1 MTDSNEAFPAQ
12 PYLIAISS
20 LVGGFLVSKTFE
32 VSMPDLQSS
41 AEWSS
46 FGGSIASVG
55 ATLLG
60 FMLAALAILASIN
73 NTHLL
78 EQMRKSG
85 HYRELLHTLFLGSL
99 LMLACAVGGFV
110 VMFGHTPTP
119 IVFYALIALHF
130 AVLMLVFDIGHKFW
144 LVLSSLNS

>member
-1 MTDSNEAFPAQ
+1 
-12 PYLIAISS
+12 
-20 LVGGFLVSKTFE
+20 
-32 VSMPDLQSS
+32 MPGLNTH

-99 LMLACAVGGFV
+99 LMLGCAIAGFV
-110 VMFGHTPTP
+110 ILFGHIPTATT
-119 IVFYALIALHF
+119 FYCVVAVHIAAF
-130 AVLMLVFDIGHKFW
+130 VLVLDIGHKFW
-144 LVLSSLNS
+144 LVLSSLSSGS